1 MTFKVG
7 DKVQLKKGVTGWMRP
22 ESDGVFTAV
31 EYSEGAWAGI
41 RHKGLVSMHTLTMFE
56 EDFELVETEV
66 EQTQTTFKIGD
77 KVRAVGGSRGWGNV
91 DEGDEGVVTGF
102 DESDGDIICSFPAQS
117 RWFAQETDLEL
128 VEKVVQPET
137 APEKVVEKKVRRK
150 KLANHLY
157 AVVHKDSTN
166 DIELLTSDRDEA
178 REEKAFLG
186 GKDAGY
192 IILKYEA
199 VKEIR

>member
-1 MTFKVG
+1 MTFKV
-7 DKVQLKKGVTGWMRP
+7 
-22 ESDGVFTAV
+22 
-31 EYSEGAWAGI
+31 
-41 RHKGLVSMHTLTMFE
+41 
-56 EDFELVETEV
+56 
-66 EQTQTTFKIGD
+66 GD
-77 KVRAVGGSRGWGNV
+77 KVRAVGGSRGWGGV
-91 DEGDEGVVTGF
+91 DQGDEGVVTGF
-102 DESDGDIICSFPAQS
+102 DESDRDIICSFPGQS
-117 RWFAQETDLEL
+117 PWYAQESDLEL
-128 VEKVVQPET
+128 VEKVVQPDA